1 MSALHTII
9 AAARQ
14 HSRTTPA
21 RPPLLP
27 AGTRFEERD
36 IRIGG
41 RSLRELAQ
49 TRTTPCVLI
58 APAERSDRERFVSV
72 VVTTVTGREEPG
84 PSCRT
89 VHLSVDSDLDDVA
102 DQVTLA
108 LLLGGATDRSL
119 VSSVVVGSGSS
130 HRKVSAL
137 LPAITSPGDR
147 IVLFCEGTVARSQL
161 VAPAVDSE
169 SDEDWTGRCGK

>member
-14 HSRTTPA
+14 HSRTAPA

-41 RSLRELAQ
+41 RSLQELGQ

-58 APAERSDRERFVSV
+58 APAESSDRERFVSV

-89 VHLSVDSDLDDVA
+89 IRLTVDSDLDEVA
-102 DQVTLA
+102 DQITLA
-108 LLLGGATDRSL
+108 VLLVGATDRTL

-137 LPAITSPGDR
+137 LPMITSPGDR
-147 IVLFCEGTVARSQL
+147 IVLFCQGTVARSQV
-161 VAPAVDSE
+161 VAPAIDSD
-169 SDEDWTGRCGK
+169 SDEDGTGRCGK